1 MFRIGFVFSH
11 FGLDLPKLKPEGNKC
26 VREHLQIYL
35 PTNLSGYEIDRIRD
49 IENPDDDSVAEK
61 HFHLNNFQHTKHR
74 LVVKLR
80 TRI

>member
-1 MFRIGFVFSH
+1 MN
-11 FGLDLPKLKPEGNKC
+11 PKENKC
-26 VREHLQIYL
+26 VREHLQICL

-61 HFHLNNFQHTKHR
+61 HFHRHNFQPAKHR